1 MLFQSIET
9 TFSCGLKDGA
19 LRFAAWRLRRFGSSS
34 FAISFIDYRGRFGVF
49 GWGFGSGFAC
59 SFSHRR
65 FGGGFVVFVCRC
77 FGWGFGS
84 AFVVLGCG
92 CSGRFCGGFRRSG
105 IGNRSK
111 GKDNSQDKGTDGG
124 FFHGVAF

>member
-77 FGWGFGS
+77 FGWGLVGS
-84 AFVVLGCG
+84 
-92 CSGRFCGGFRRSG
+92 CGGFRRSG